1 VPRLIYFV
9 SSSLD
14 GYLTD
19 EQGDYGW
26 AVPDEEVVAFINE
39 QVRGVS
45 TYLYGRRMYEEMR
58 GWGTDPTFAA
68 QSPESADFAALWQA
82 ASKVVFSTTLE
93 SVETRNTE
101 LRRTFEPSEVERL
114 KQTSTGDL
122 TVEGPTLGAHA
133 FRAGLVDEVHLLF
146 APVTVGGG
154 LRVHPDGVRCNLQR
168 LDERAFEN
176 GMVYLRYA
184 SAIST
189 TDLRAR

>member
-1 VPRLIYFV
+1 MPRLIYFV

-19 EQGDYGW
+19 DQGGYGW

-45 TYLYGRRMYEEMR
+45 TYLYGRRMYEAMK
-58 GWGTDPTFAA
+58 GWETDPTIAA
-68 QSPESADFAALWQA
+68 QSPESAGFAAIWQA

-101 LRRTFEPSEVERL
+101 LRRTFEPPEVERL

-122 TVEGPTLGAHA
+122 TVEGPTLAAHA
-133 FRAGLVDEVHLLF
+133 FRAGLVDELHLLL

-154 LRVHPDGVRCNLQR
+154 LRVHPGGVRCSLQR
-168 LDERAFEN
+168 LDERFFAN

-184 SAIST
+184 V
-189 TDLRAR
+189 RHQR